1 MKLLKQF
8 LLDFKIS
15 ENDAI
20 QILYKKSISK
30 KSGRPK
36 KYIKYKIFF
45 EIQKILLKKKKLS
58 AKSAAE
64 ILYKSK
70 QFIEIQKFY
79 GTNITSSKRVY
90 NLYLE
95 VNAMKPSELKGLP
108 SLLK

>member
-1 MKLLKQF
+1 MKFLKQF

-30 KSGRPK
+30 KPGRPK

-45 EIQKILLKKKKLS
+45 EIKKIIKIKKKLS
-58 AKSAAE
+58 AKSATE

-79 GTNITSSKRVY
+79 GTNIKSSKRVY

-95 VNAMKPSELKGLP
+95 VKAMKPSELKGLP